1 MLGQGG
7 IYFVDLTPYTGLSAR
22 IDDPIA
28 AAVLKENSTISMTA
42 YPPGSVDHQFFHE
55 MVVLTPATAEK
66 LYADFTPLEQ
76 PYAPNSRPF
85 LEAIAQRVTAG
96 LRKPFEK
103 AVALMDWVRDL
114 HQHFPKPGPVPF
126 LGGTEEEVCKKGS
139 MMCNEQ
145 ARVLGIL
152 AQIAGIPS
160 RYVGHMAP
168 IWTYDAPKGG
178 TGTGH
183 GVCELFIDGRWAYFD
198 IRGQYFVKPGGKLA
212 GAWDLIQDPSLVEN
226 QAPDVRAHCIHP
238 RELDATR
245 RYLAPG
251 SAHIVVNYLAKDHA
265 RYGYAWA
272 WDDPE
277 LSRRARDAGKR
288 IRETQHAE
296 LFAAQ
301 AAKKS

>member
-1 MLGQGG
+1 M
-7 IYFVDLTPYTGLSAR
+7 DLTPYTGLTAR

-28 AAVLKENSTISMTA
+28 AAVLKENSTISMSV

-55 MVVLTPATAEK
+55 MVVLTPATAGY
-66 LYADFTPLEQ
+66 LYTDFTPIEQ

-85 LEAIAQRVTAG
+85 LEAIARRATSK
-96 LRKPFEK
+96 LKTPFEK

-114 HQHFPKPGPVPF
+114 NLHFPKLGPVPF
-126 LGGTEEEVCKKGS
+126 HGGTEEEVCKKGS

-145 ARVLGIL
+145 ARVLGML

-183 GVCELFIDGRWAYFD
+183 GVCELHIDGRWAYFD
-198 IRGQYFVKPGGKLA
+198 IRGQYFVKPDGKLA
-212 GAWDLIQDPSLVEN
+212 GAWDLIRDPSLVEN
-226 QAPDVRAHCIHP
+226 QAPEVRAHCINP
-238 RELDATR
+238 NELNATR
-245 RYLAPG
+245 RYLQKG

-265 RYGYAWA
+265 RYSYAWV
-272 WDDPE
+272 WDDPD

-288 IRETQHAE
+288 IRETKHAA
-296 LFAAQ
+296 LFEQA